1 MPSRLTGDYD
11 AVVIGTGH
19 NALILSAYL
28 GRSGLR
34 VLAVDRAAVAGGG
47 LATVQDP
54 RHPGF
59 LHNTHAFFQRAITAM
74 PWYTDLDLERLG
86 ARYIEPEL
94 NVALITR
101 DGRALEWWTDI
112 EKTIESVAQFSRRDA
127 DTLRRWHD
135 EFVPIVHGILGP
147 EHRSPPLPPAERR
160 ALLERTAQGRRL
172 LDVSALSPLEFV
184 QREFEHTTVQAGLL
198 FFNGLREVDL
208 RERGFGHHI
217 AALIASPAKAQMSR
231 GGSAALARALVAA
244 VRATGGDIRLMTEPA
259 RIVVENGRA
268 LGIET
273 RDGELIRARQL
284 VASSLNP
291 HQTYLE
297 LLDPSVVPGEIR
309 QRAERFRYNLL
320 APLFALHLNLHE
332 PPRYL
337 AASNHPELARAFMTI
352 VGLDHLDQFFDI
364 IRHHEAGTI
373 PPTVMWG
380 ACPTLFDDTQ
390 APPGKHTAF
399 MWEKVPYRLEGD
411 AANWD
416 RAGEDHGRRILDLW
430 QRYAPNL
437 RDAAIDT
444 FIRSP
449 LDVERSLPNMRCG
462 DLLVGAFTGDQVGY
476 HRPFPGAG
484 GYRTHVPNL
493 YLCGSSSHPGGNI
506 TGLPGY
512 NAAQVILRDLGIQAE
527 WMPPPFAE
535 RLAAL

>member
-11 AVVIGTGH
+11 VVVIGTGH

-112 EKTIESVAQFSRRDA
+112 EKTIGSVAQFSRRDA

-244 VRATGGDIRLMTEPA
+244 VRAAGGDIRLMTEPA

-416 RAGEDHGRRILDLW
+416 RVGEEHGRRSSTSGSATH
-430 QRYAPNL
+430 RTCAT
-437 RDAAIDT
+437 RRS
-444 FIRSP
+444 IRSSAHP
-449 LDVERSLPNMRCG
+449 STSSAACPTCG
-462 DLLVGAFTGDQVGY
+462 AATSWSAPSPAT
-476 HRPFPGAG
+476 RWA
-484 GYRTHVPNL
+484 
-493 YLCGSSSHPGGNI
+493 I
-506 TGLPGY
+506 TGLFQAP
-512 NAAQVILRDLGIQAE
+512 AATARTFRTCTCADRAAIRAATSRDCPATT
-527 WMPPPFAE
+527 P
-535 RLAAL
+535 RR